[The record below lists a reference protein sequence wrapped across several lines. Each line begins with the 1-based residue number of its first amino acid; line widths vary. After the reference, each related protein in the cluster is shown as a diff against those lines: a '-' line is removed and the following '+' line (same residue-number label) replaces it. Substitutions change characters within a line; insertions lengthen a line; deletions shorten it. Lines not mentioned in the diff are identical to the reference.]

1 MIGDRSVFLY
11 DHISKLSQVSHKVI
25 HYLIPLGNI
34 PLQMCYA
41 YQVIKIVVYLECNK
55 RKNRETEG
63 LLLALLINLV
73 LVILT
78 RNRYMI
84 QQRPYKPGVLQS
96 LYIYIYLYNYIY
108 IFQQALHSEC
118 GTAQGPHMSCL
129 YSDIA
134 IQYFDIKAVE
144 FNPPVICWKRF
155 RDHIFVVWP
164 HTLEELQFF
173 LII

>member
-84 QQRPYKPGVLQS
+84 QQRPYEPGVLQS
-96 LYIYIYLYNYIY
+96 LYIYIYIYLYNYI
-108 IFQQALHSEC
+108 
-118 GTAQGPHMSCL
+118 
-129 YSDIA
+129 
-134 IQYFDIKAVE
+134 
-144 FNPPVICWKRF
+144 
-155 RDHIFVVWP
+155 
-164 HTLEELQFF
+164 
-173 LII
+173 